1 MSSRTSRVRSKPSIP
16 GDSIVTIVTA
26 LLAAYTDGYSTY
38 AGSKSPVEQF
48 TRAASKEFGF

>member
-16 GDSIVTIVTA
+16 DDSIVTIVTA

-48 TRAASKEFGF
+48 TRAASKEFGV